1 MKPKTIILKAQV
13 ESVSTRKDRTIKLS
27 FSTQELKGA
36 DAAALLDLQNELV
49 TLGINPKG
57 LDSNEI
63 QLLKDARFGIDNVP
77 SGKSEAQMLR
87 AVIYLNWKQNTKALM
102 ILKTTTNTQ
111 CKQLEHTLKTS
122 YHDNNNK
129 SLRVLHWMLH

>member
-13 ESVSTRKDRTIKLS
+13 ESVATRKDRTIKLS
-27 FSTQELKGA
+27 FSTQELKGT

-87 AVIYLNWKQNTKALM
+87 AVIYLNWKQNNEGFEDSEDHYK
-102 ILKTTTNTQ
+102 
-111 CKQLEHTLKTS
+111 HTMQTIRTHFK
-122 YHDNNNK
+122 NK
-129 SLRVLHWMLH
+129 LP